1 MDGPI
6 DRSLTPGDGRRV
18 VPGGATQIEIASS
31 LRAVI
36 NEHRAQQ
43 VEYGK
48 ALKDMRAEAHMMAS
62 LGGVDEQKLAAAV
75 AAGVRAAMQE
85 RVPQRPTS
93 ESSTG
98 QVIPAHDRP
107 QEPQNP
113 FPGLVAP
120 SRDPYQ
126 RNVNTP
132 RGWNTS
138 PDHGQTALQSLRK
151 LAADRVAEHAQN
163 WTFGGA
169 PVGEHVMGYYNLSDY
184 DAGME
189 GPGIYRVLER
199 LDTNAV
205 ISEEGARTLSHRMAA
220 ADAARRMISTMGEA
234 KTISGGLQAM
244 LPRVAKGLGV
254 GSLAVGAGLQLADF
268 AQQQREANLPFQ
280 RVLGGSNFEGFGE
293 RFNEQL
299 FQWRSFLG
307 SGMSN
312 RNSEALYRGAMELAP
327 QNDYARD
334 QIMDVG
340 LDLYRSVGMSPQ
352 ETLKIINV
360 AIENSNWGIRQI
372 ANSLESVTRTA
383 RDAGLNAQEAREQ
396 FTQTFEAMSGIVIGP
411 GATQA
416 AQVATQGNLALGRIG
431 EGLGVT
437 PNDLMQYQVAGMLG
451 VDINRANAMLG
462 GSGTDQRAYWGAV
475 EEVQRRFSQGLITPE
490 GQAMIDEQIVQGGGS
505 FADLTPR
512 EVEDIVRRLQYEG
525 GLAPIS
531 ALQNRWRAQGMN
543 LSADEAVR
551 QTLLAQYG
559 GMQYEEQAGQVNSEA
574 GPVDGGFSSGLQ
586 VINELDIGLGQNG
599 NWDNLSRGIEEGN
612 EEGLWG
618 SGRAA
623 ALYNRAVQ
631 TYGRRLPFIEEMIR
645 NYDSEGS
652 ARFTVQT
659 AGGQVI
665 VGLHELLRDFYPQAM
680 AGHVEVV
687 GNSSY
692 IGQSTSQIL
701 GASSE
706 ALIESYGSDFEEA
719 LHASEAQDYSGRTFD
734 ADSLGGENATTVRL
748 YIESGPRLNDFISV
762 SAAGDPRV
770 DVQYG
775 APSTS
780 TMPSSSAPHG

>member
-48 ALKDMRAEAHMMAS
+48 VLKDMRAEAHMMAS

-85 RVPQRPTS
+85 RVPQRSTS
-93 ESSTG
+93 GSSSG

-107 QEPQNP
+107 IEPEPQ
-113 FPGLVAP
+113 
-120 SRDPYQ
+120 PY
-126 RNVNTP
+126 RRRVDTP
-132 RGWNTS
+132 TQWHADRAT
-138 PDHGQTALQSLRK
+138 TLQNIRR
-151 LAADRVAEHAQN
+151 LAADRVAEHAQE

-169 PVGEHVMGYYNLSDY
+169 AVGQTELG
-184 DAGME
+184 E
-189 GPGIYRVLER
+189 GLGSFYAR
-199 LDTNAV
+199 LDTGEGV
-205 ISEEGARTLSHRMAA
+205 TEEEASRLAHRMAA
-220 ADAARRMISTMGEA
+220 ADSARRIITSMSEA
-234 KTISGGLQAM
+234 KTLSGGVQSAIGTM

-293 RFNEQL
+293 RLDEQI

-327 QNDYARD
+327 QNDYARS

-340 LDLYRSVGMSPQ
+340 LDLYRSTGMSPQ
-352 ETLKIINV
+352 ETLKIINT

-372 ANSLESVTRTA
+372 ANALESVTNTA

-396 FTQTFEAMSGIVIGP
+396 FSRTFEAMSGIVIGP

-490 GQAMIDEQIVQGGGS
+490 GQAMIDEQIAQGGGS

-512 EVEDIVRRLQYEG
+512 EIEDIVRRLQYEG

-559 GMQYEEQAGQVNSEA
+559 GMQYEEQAGQVNGEMGPIEA
-574 GPVDGGFSSGLQ
+574 DSLGSGANIMRDLNVDMGDSGGA
-586 VINELDIGLGQNG
+586 
-599 NWDNLSRGIEEGN
+599 LSYQLERLARGN
-612 EEGLWG
+612 EDEMRG

-623 ALYNRAVQ
+623 ALYSRAVQ

-645 NYDSEGS
+645 NYSSEGS

>member
-36 NEHRAQQ
+36 ADHRAQQ
-43 VEYGK
+43 QAFSGI
-48 ALKDMRAEAHMMAS
+48 LKDMRSEAHMMS
-62 LGGVDEQKLAAAV
+62 TLGGLDEQKLAAAV
-75 AAGVRAAMQE
+75 TAGVKAAMSETMGGPAPSSPRQPI
-85 RVPQRPTS
+85 VPR
-93 ESSTG
+93 
-98 QVIPAHDRP
+98 HDRP
-107 QEPQNP
+107 QPQPEPTPEQHP
-113 FPGLVAP
+113 E
-120 SRDPYQ
+120 YQ
-126 RNVNTP
+126 RKVNTP
-132 RGWNTS
+132 NQWKVERQS
-138 PDHGQTALQSLRK
+138 ALQNLRK
-151 LAADRVAEHAQN
+151 LAADRVAEHAQE

-169 PVGEHVMGYYNLSDY
+169 PTMSNDIYYNQSIID
-184 DAGME
+184 GGE
-189 GPGIYRVLER
+189 GPGVFHTYSR
-199 LDTNAV
+199 LDRDNPEMVT
-205 ISEEGARTLSHRMAA
+205 EEEASHLARRMAA
-220 ADAARRMISTMGEA
+220 ADAARRMIASMSEA
-234 KTISGGLQAM
+234 KTLSGGVQSAIGTM

-293 RFNEQL
+293 RLDEQI
-299 FQWRSFLG
+299 FHWRSFLG

-327 QNDYARD
+327 QNDYARS

-340 LDLYRSVGMSPQ
+340 LDLYRSTGMSPQ
-352 ETLKIINV
+352 ETLKIINT

-372 ANSLESVTRTA
+372 ANALESVTNTA

-396 FTQTFEAMSGIVIGP
+396 FSRTFEAMSGIVIGP

-490 GQAMIDEQIVQGGGS
+490 GQAMIDEQIAQGGGS

-512 EVEDIVRRLQYEG
+512 EIEDIVRRLQYEG

-559 GMQYEEQAGQVNSEA
+559 GMQYEEQAGQVNGEMGPIEA
-574 GPVDGGFSSGLQ
+574 DSLGSGANIMRDLNVDMGDSGGA
-586 VINELDIGLGQNG
+586 
-599 NWDNLSRGIEEGN
+599 LSDQLERLARGN
-612 EEGLWG
+612 EDEMRG

-623 ALYNRAVQ
+623 ALYSRAVQ

-645 NYDSEGS
+645 NYSSEGS